1 MCYEDPEE
9 HDFEQGLIP
18 VDLSAVEELETYHYP
33 DAKDLMRTST
43 KWFLDIINILKAE
56 SRKSN
61 SNIMRLIG
69 NTSHSNNP
77 PPPPPKLVQ
86 DDTKGVLE
94 WNLCDQGV

>member
-9 HDFEQGLIP
+9 PDFEQGLIP

-69 NTSHSNNP
+69 NTSHSNNSP
-77 PPPPPKLVQ
+77 PSPKASS
-86 DDTKGVLE
+86 G
-94 WNLCDQGV
+94 